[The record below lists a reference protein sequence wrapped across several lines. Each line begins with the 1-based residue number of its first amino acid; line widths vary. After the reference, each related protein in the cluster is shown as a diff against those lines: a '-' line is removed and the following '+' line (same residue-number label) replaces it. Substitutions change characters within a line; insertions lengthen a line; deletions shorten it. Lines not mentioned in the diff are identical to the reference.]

1 MRGRQGIAHV
11 RSEGCRAAQ
20 ATLST
25 ETSTPPGLLHRS
37 RRSRTPPAKQLSY
50 PANAGCIWR
59 DSRPPTA
66 SARQPNGPRQ
76 APERAGSIVAI
87 KWPPLPRARQK
98 HLPGAGVKHVL
109 VRDAEDYVALYAMRS
124 SGRTARQF
132 QTLLRTLTHRWGV
145 KLGKLGDRWLLLLS
159 PEDFQAAVK
168 RRTGSNRER
177 RGARE
182 RRRRSTMPQV
192 RGGGTTH
199 RDVPER
205 RL

>member
-1 MRGRQGIAHV
+1 MVADAG
-11 RSEGCRAAQ
+11 EP
-20 ATLST
+20 
-25 ETSTPPGLLHRS
+25 TSI
-37 RRSRTPPAKQLSY
+37 
-50 PANAGCIWR
+50 CFF
-59 DSRPPTA
+59 
-66 SARQPNGPRQ
+66 AR
-76 APERAGSIVAI
+76 
-87 KWPPLPRARQK
+87 
-98 HLPGAGVKHVL
+98 LPGASLAAAGAERLEKWAAANCVEHVL